1 MMLFMKEL
9 VAHLEYEDKQWRK
22 STVIVWDGAGYH
34 TSKEIIK
41 LIEELRV
48 PVMRLGPYSYLMQS
62 AELLFAA
69 LKRVKLIEEDQP
81 LGKK

>member
-1 MMLFMKEL
+1 
-9 VAHLEYEDKQWRK
+9 
-22 STVIVWDGAGYH
+22 VIVWDGAGYH
-34 TSKEIIK
+34 TSKEMIK

-48 PVMRLGPYSYLMQS
+48 PIMRLGPYSYLMQT
-62 AELLFAA
+62 AELIFAA